1 MITKKLLLS
10 LMLLASL
17 NCGAQ
22 KWKMG
27 VTVGGDINTYDID
40 TQYQYDWRYHDV
52 KGITLGLM
60 GQYQMNEWFALR
72 ADINYTQKNFKQNR
86 TGNAFC
92 ENYTHH
98 NAYLQLPLMAS
109 FSFGGERLRGFLNLG
124 VYGAYWASGNITGTV
139 TQQIMPDILNFPM
152 YDIPAPVDQ
161 DYPFNSVRDNRLEM
175 GTVGGLGAEYRL
187 CDHWAVQ
194 AELRMYY
201 SLTSTTKDYMLKRNP
216 RYNTTTALQ
225 IGCAYCF

>member
-52 KGITLGLM
+52 KGITMGLM

-72 ADINYTQKNFKQNR
+72 ADSITVRQ
-86 TGNAFC
+86 
-92 ENYTHH
+92 HH
-98 NAYLQLPLMAS
+98 LDSPS
-109 FSFGGERLRGFLNLG
+109 
-124 VYGAYWASGNITGTV
+124 
-139 TQQIMPDILNFPM
+139 
-152 YDIPAPVDQ
+152 
-161 DYPFNSVRDNRLEM
+161 
-175 GTVGGLGAEYRL
+175 
-187 CDHWAVQ
+187 
-194 AELRMYY
+194 
-201 SLTSTTKDYMLKRNP
+201 
-216 RYNTTTALQ
+216 TTTASTSFAKSQ
-225 IGCAYCF
+225 S